1 MSARRNGWPRLRW
14 WHGLLALAVL
24 FLLGGLAWPW
34 SASAYYVE
42 RAGRALASGRAG
54 PQVERQLDRA
64 LRWDPHNA
72 QAYRLRA
79 QLYERQGKRI
89 AATEA
94 LAGYVALRPANPQG
108 LWALA
113 TACEELSAL
122 ELAGVA
128 GQPCGRDD
136 EGRQAVL
143 ARLWQS
149 AGYSAATLAEG
160 GEELLRDGK
169 LEEAEVFYRRAL
181 VLNPEEPSAW
191 YGLGEVREARGQ
203 REAALEAYGRAA
215 AAGTDDRVAAR
226 GHYRRGQI
234 LAASG
239 QWVGAAAELALAVVL
254 MPKQG
259 EYRVE
264 YGWTLYRAGEPV
276 AVAIAQLKI
285 AAGLNP
291 SNPWPHVYLARI
303 AFAEQDCD
311 AMLAQAEDAVA
322 AQPGQAAGWLLQGQ
336 ALDRLGRLAEAE
348 VALHRALELAP
359 ENAATHDALGHV
371 LAQEGDL
378 AAAVAAYERAVT
390 LVPQNT
396 AYLLRL
402 ANTYR
407 ANGQTD
413 QARETYRRVLELEPG
428 NPTATRALEGMAP

>member
-24 FLLGGLAWPW
+24 SLLGGLAWPW

-79 QLYERQGKRI
+79 RFYEQQGQHI

-94 LAGYVALRPANPQG
+94 LAAYVALRPANPRG

-136 EGRQAVL
+136 EGRQVVL
-143 ARLWQS
+143 ARLWRS

-160 GEELLRDGK
+160 GDELLQDGK
-169 LEEAEVFYRRAL
+169 LQEAEVFYQRAL
-181 VLNPEEPSAW
+181 VLNPEEPFAW

-203 REAALEAYGRAA
+203 WEAALEAYGRAT
-215 AAGTDDRVAAR
+215 AAGTNASVAAR

-234 LAASG
+234 LAAAG
-239 QWVGAAAELALAVVL
+239 RWKEAAAELAQAVAL

-259 EYRVE
+259 AYHLD
-264 YGWTLYRAGEPV
+264 YGWYVYRAGEPTAT
-276 AVAIAQLKI
+276 AVAELEA
-285 AAGLNP
+285 AAGLMPHNP
-291 SNPWPHVYLARI
+291 APYLRLASI
-303 AFAEQDCD
+303 AFAEQDYET
-311 AMLAQAEDAVA
+311 MLAYAQEAIEVQPKQAW
-322 AQPGQAAGWLLQGQ
+322 GWLFQGQ
-336 ALDRLGRLAEAE
+336 ALDRLGRLGEAE
-348 VALHRALELAP
+348 GALRRTLELAP
-359 ENAATHDALGHV
+359 GEAAAHDALGHV
-371 LAQEGDL
+371 LTQKGDL

-390 LVPQNT
+390 LAPQNT

-413 QARETYRRVLELEPG
+413 QVRETYRRVLELDPG
-428 NPTATRALEGMAP
+428 NPDATQALEGMAP